1 MKTLKIFLPLLFIT
15 LIATLISCKK
25 KCVIETD
32 TINSGSIIKNVVFY
46 PSSGFITGNMGGDYM
61 INASH
66 LHAGDLQV
74 SINGSAKKDVNYND
88 YTVLCYPVSSKC
100 NAAFDRTVTV
110 DNTNQTVS
118 YKIVVTQ
125 CGDCEEQRTTENYVL
140 VPAIPLNYIPI
151 YDVTFI
157 EK

>member
-25 KCVIETD
+25 KCVIESD
-32 TINSGSIIKNVVFY
+32 TINSGSIIKNVIFY
-46 PSSGFITGNMGGDYM
+46 PSSGFITSNMGGDFM
-61 INASH
+61 INGAH
-66 LHAGDLQV
+66 GHAGDLQV
-74 SINGSAKKDVNYND
+74 SINGSAKKDINYND

-110 DNTNQTVS
+110 DNINQTVS

-125 CGDCEEQRTTENYVL
+125 CGDCEELRTTENYVL
-140 VPAIPLNYIPI
+140 VPAIPANYIPI
-151 YDVTFI
+151 YDVSFI

>member
-1 MKTLKIFLPLLFIT
+1 MKTLKFFQPFLFIA
-15 LIATLISCKK
+15 LIASLFSCKK
-25 KCVIETD
+25 KCVIEAD
-32 TINSGSIIKNVVFY
+32 TINAGSIIKNVVFY

-66 LHAGDLQV
+66 QHAGDLQV
-74 SINGSAKKDVNYND
+74 SINGSAKKDINYND

-118 YKIVVTQ
+118 YKIVVSQ
-125 CGDCEEQRTTENYVL
+125 CSDCEEIRNTENYVL
-140 VPAIPLNYIPI
+140 VPVIPSNYTPI
-151 YDVTFI
+151 YDVSFI